1 MYYNNPV
8 EIADSEWRLIW
19 ASSLCSHPDLLL
31 SLGTGFDPQRRER
44 QTQINVLKRGIYRET
59 KHLFKMAADRMH
71 DALDCEKAWREHIRH
86 LPEDISKSR
95 FVRYSPELVK
105 ALPSLDD
112 IDQLDR
118 LQDLVRKDLARKA
131 AQFHRLAMQLVATSF
146 YFETEK
152 IQQRGQAA
160 AIITGRAMPVLLYL

>member
-8 EIADSEWRLIW
+8 GIADSERRLIW
-19 ASSLCSHPDLLL
+19 GSSVCANPDLLL

-71 DALDCEKAWREHIRH
+71 DTLDCEKAWKEHIRH
-86 LPEDISKSR
+86 LPEEISLSR

-105 ALPSLDD
+105 SLPSLDD

-118 LQDLVRKDLARKA
+118 LQELARKELARNA
-131 AQFHRLAMQLVATSF
+131 ALFQRLAMQLVATSF

-152 IQQRGQAA
+152 IHPRGQAA
-160 AIITGRAMPVLLYL
+160 ATISGRTN